1 MGPYYDTG
9 NIHKFARTPAEVRFL
24 EGRHLDLDEP
34 PSGNARVMF
43 TVVMFVLAVFAYSVD
58 LVGRDDGETDDVQV
72 AVHSSR
78 P

>member
-1 MGPYYDTG
+1 MGPYYDT
-9 NIHKFARTPAEVRFL
+9 ARTDVFSRTPDEVRFL

-34 PSGNARVMF
+34 PSGNARVII
-43 TVVMFVLAVFAYSVD
+43 VLVMFVLAVFAYSID
-58 LVGRDDGETDDVQV
+58 LAGRDDGVEQDVKV